1 MQTSFAVTVCCMM
14 FFRVCANTQSSSS
27 LGTAL
32 SLKSD
37 LCWWTL
43 LESQCVVLLEMHSLQ
58 VPAGDPN
65 PGRVMDFLSVVI
77 AFRWPVIWLA
87 QWGGRWGW
95 VGGEGWY
102 CTLRWRAPA
111 TFSDLLF
118 PQGSRPVTQCTTAK
132 KPNSKDLN
140 TLILLF
146 HSSGAKYWPNVDLW
160 FT

>member
-1 MQTSFAVTVCCMM
+1 M
-14 FFRVCANTQSSSS
+14 FFIVCANTQSSSS

-32 SLKSD
+32 SLRSD
-37 LCWWTL
+37 LCWWTH

-95 VGGEGWY
+95 VGGEGGIAPWGEEHLPPSLICY
-102 CTLRWRAPA
+102 FLRAAGQWLSAPQPRNQIQRIWTHWSCYSTA
-111 TFSDLLF
+111 AEPNIGRMWTC
-118 PQGSRPVTQCTTAK
+118 GSRKLVNWLQK
-132 KPNSKDLN
+132 L
-140 TLILLF
+140 
-146 HSSGAKYWPNVDLW
+146 
-160 FT
+160 